1 MNKETFEGNW
11 NILKGKA
18 KEKWGKLT
26 DDDLMKI
33 NGKKEQLIGEIQ
45 KKYGYM
51 KSQAETEVANW
62 EKSCGSSCGCNAD
75 HNNHSHNQNNQHG
88 NSHEDH
94 QSHHGNQKI
103 KQKH

>member
-1 MNKETFEGNW
+1 MNKESFEGNW

-51 KSQAETEVANW
+51 KSQAEAEVANW
-62 EKSCGSSCGCNAD
+62 EKSCGPSCGCSTD
-75 HNNHSHNQNNQHG
+75 RNNQSG
-88 NSHEDH
+88 KSHEDQ
-94 QSHHGNQKI
+94 QSQYGNQNKI